1 MAKVLRI
8 INRFNLGGPTYNVAY
23 LSKYME
29 PKYQT
34 LLVGGMKDAEEESSE
49 YILDSMGLTP
59 VIIPEMKREINIPAD
74 RKALKKIRALIR
86 EYKPDIVCTHASK
99 AGALGRIA
107 AYNEKVPVIVHTFH
121 GHVFHSYFG
130 KTKTELYKQ
139 VERYLAKKSDIIVA
153 ISEQQK
159 KELTEVYKICS
170 PEKVKVV
177 PLGFDLEKF
186 RSNLE
191 EKRAKFRE
199 QYRLDDED
207 VAICIVGR
215 LAPIKNHYFFI
226 QAIKYLKSNSNKK
239 IKAFIV
245 GDGEEREKLMQYCLA
260 QGLAYGTQTAI
271 DVDIVFTS
279 WIKDVDFVYAGCDI
293 AALTS
298 LNEGTPVSLIEAQ
311 ASGIP
316 VISTDVGGVRD
327 ILDYHETLFKSDDL
341 NGFSNMLNRMV
352 NDDSYRKFLSEKG
365 GHVFSKFH
373 YTRLVSDM
381 DEIYQEVLNQK
392 KSLQNQ

>member
-1 MAKVLRI
+1 
-8 INRFNLGGPTYNVAY
+8 
-23 LSKYME
+23 ME
-29 PKYQT
+29 PKYET
-34 LLVGGMKDAEEESSE
+34 LLVGGMKDTEEESSE
-49 YILDSMGLTP
+49 YILDSMNLKP
-59 VIIPEMKREINIPAD
+59 VIIPEMKREINFLAD
-74 RKALKKIRALIR
+74 RRALKKIQNLIR

-130 KTKTELYKQ
+130 KAKTEIYKQ
-139 VERYLAKKSDIIVA
+139 AERYLAKKTDIIVA
-153 ISEQQK
+153 ISNRQK
-159 KELTEVYKICS
+159 YELTEVYKICS
-170 PEKVKVV
+170 PEKVKVI

-186 RSNLE
+186 RINRT
-191 EKRAKFRE
+191 EKRAKFRN
-199 QYRLDDED
+199 QYRIEED
-207 VAICIVGR
+207 VIAISIVGR

-226 QAIKYLKSNSNKK
+226 QAIKYLKLNSKSK
-239 IKAFIV
+239 FKAFIV
-245 GDGEEREKLMQYCLA
+245 GDGEERGKLMQYCFE
-260 QGLAYGTQTAI
+260 QGVGFGTEAADEADLI
-271 DVDIVFTS
+271 FTS
-279 WIKDVDFVYAGCDI
+279 WIKEIDEVYAGCDI

-341 NGFSNMLNRMV
+341 HGFSQMLNRMV
-352 NDDSYRKFLSEKG
+352 NDSNLRKTLSEKG

-373 YTRLVSDM
+373 YTRLVSEM
-381 DEIYQEVLNQK
+381 DKIYQEVLNRK
-392 KSLQNQ
+392 KTLHN

>member
-1 MAKVLRI
+1 MSKVLRI

-23 LSKYME
+23 LSKYMA
-29 PKYQT
+29 PKYET
-34 LLVGGMKDAEEESSE
+34 LLVGGLKDTEEESSE
-49 YILDSMGLTP
+49 YILESMGLTP
-59 VIIPEMKREINIPAD
+59 VIIPEMKREVNIPSD

-107 AYNEKVPVIVHTFH
+107 AYKERVPVIVHTFH

-130 KTKTELYKQ
+130 KTKTELYKR
-139 VERYLAKKSDIIVA
+139 VERYLAKKSDVIIA

-159 KELTEVYKICS
+159 RELTEVYKICP

-186 RSNLE
+186 RTNRT

-199 QYRLDDED
+199 KYCLKEED
-207 VAICIVGR
+207 VVICIVGR

-226 QAIKYLKSNSNKK
+226 QAINYLKLNSNSKF
-239 IKAFIV
+239 KAFIV
-245 GDGEEREKLMQYCLA
+245 GDGEEREKLMQYCSE
-260 QGLAYGTQTAI
+260 QGIVFGTEMT
-271 DVDIVFTS
+271 DDTDIIFTS
-279 WIKDVDFVYAGCDI
+279 WIKEIDYVYAGCDI

-341 NGFSNMLNRMV
+341 AGFSQMLNRMV
-352 NDDSYRKFLSEKG
+352 EDESYRKLLSEKG

-392 KSLQNQ
+392 KILHN